1 MSFRKV
7 QVGNL
12 LSTTTHFDD
21 PLVTLNNA
29 ETGTNT
35 SDIGII
41 MERGSASNVALLWDE
56 SEDTFVAIVT
66 THDGSTD
73 GNVGI
78 SSYANLRAGTFTG
91 NLTGNVTGNIT
102 GDITGDVTGTVSDIS
117 NHDTDSLSEGST
129 NLYFTNARAD
139 ARISASNTDN
149 LSEGS
154 SNQYFTNAR
163 ARAALSAT
171 GSISYNSSTGVFSY
185 TAPTALSGFTN
196 DSGFITSYTV
206 TESDV
211 TSHQSALSITE
222 SQISDFGSYLNDT
235 GDNTITDT
243 STGSSAGPVV
253 NLYRNN
259 SSPSNANYLGQ
270 IKFQGKSSTGTTRTY
285 AKITGKIADVSNG
298 SEDGVIEF
306 SVLDTGS
313 NSIPVRIN
321 ENGLYL
327 NAGYTLKFEGPV
339 SNTNELTLY
348 TASLS
353 ADRTITLPDATG
365 TVIINSGDQ
374 SISGDLTVDELLIGS
389 STDHKIAKVNHTY
402 GDGIG
407 LTTDHGTTTIGQAN
421 NSYAHYFNSNDVPH
435 WFNKQVIA
443 QGGFSV
449 WGASDNISLKSG
461 SLIWE
466 GSTVDDYETF
476 LQVSDPT
483 ADRTITLPDAT
494 GTVALLEGNQTF
506 TNNIDIDGTLNV
518 DGNTTLNGTLT
529 LPDADITFQDNAGT
543 FPTSGKGFYWD
554 LNNDEARIY
563 AIQSASD
570 YIDLVFKVS
579 DNTNNQND
587 RWVFWLDG
595 YQGQSSDAFPLTM
608 TADNFYVFSDP
619 SSTDGKPDLGTSS
632 YKMHIPSGKTSSS
645 TTNHKGRFHLQGD
658 NTSDLYLRY
667 ENNTNVNAYL
677 FQDQS
682 DSNNFKMESH
692 NDICFNTNGA
702 NERMVINSAGRV
714 GIGTDPYSDA
724 NFHIRNG
731 DVGLEF
737 SLDGAVSDEARLLSY
752 DRSANTRRGMVLDAD
767 HLDFRTGG
775 SSRLLV
781 NSSGNTNIYGNMSTT
796 GDVGIGTTSPD
807 SPLVIEHTNLSAE
820 PYSALKIKNT
830 STSGNYYTGV
840 HVDAVGQAHYRY
852 ALNGSTKWQT
862 RVGSG
867 AGSDVFQIYSWTQGA
882 DLLTIL
888 GSNGNVGIGNTN
900 PQADLHVT
908 GGIYATGD
916 VTAYYS
922 SDINLK
928 ENVVDIENALDKVK
942 QIRGV
947 RYDWKDE
954 YLEEHTYV
962 EKQDVGVIAQEVE
975 KVLPEIVAD
984 REDGTKAVKY
994 DRLTALLIEAVKE
1007 LSAKV
1012 DAQQEEI
1019 NILKGKHDGV

>member
-7 QVGNL
+7 QIGNVET
-12 LSTTTHFDD
+12 SATHFND
-21 PLVTLNNA
+21 PIITLNYD

-35 SDIGII
+35 SDVGIVL
-41 MERGSASNVALLWDE
+41 ERGSLSNVALLWDE
-56 SEDTFVAIVT
+56 SEDQFVAITT
-66 THDGSTD
+66 THDGGTD
-73 GNVGI
+73 GNVTI
-78 SSYANLRAGTFTG
+78 SSYADFKASTFIG
-91 NLTGNVTGNIT
+91 NLTGNVTGNVT
-102 GDITGDVTGTVSDIS
+102 GDLTGDVTGTVSSIS
-117 NHDTDSLSEGST
+117 NHDTDSLSEGSS
-129 NLYFTNARAD
+129 NLYYTSARFDTRLATKT
-139 ARISASNTDN
+139 TDN
-149 LSEGS
+149 LTEG
-154 SNQYFTNAR
+154 SNQYYTNAR
-163 ARAALSAT
+163 ARASLSAT
-171 GSISYNSSTGVFSY
+171 GSISYNSSTGVISY
-185 TAPTALSGFTN
+185 TAPTALSSFTN
-196 DSGFITSYTV
+196 DSGFISSYTV

-211 TSHQSALSITE
+211 TAHQAALSITE

-243 STGSSAGPVV
+243 TASSSAGPVV

-270 IKFQGKSSTGTTRTY
+270 LKFQGKSSTGTTRTY
-285 AKITGKIADVSNG
+285 AKITGKIADVTNG
-298 SEDGVIEF
+298 SEDGTIEF
-306 SVLDTGS
+306 SVLDSGS

-339 SNTNELTLY
+339 SNTNELTL
-348 TASLS
+348 TSAALN
-353 ADRTITLPDATG
+353 ADRT
-365 TVIINSGDQ
+365 V
-374 SISGDLTVDELLIGS
+374 
-389 STDHKIAKVNHTY
+389 
-402 GDGIG
+402 
-407 LTTDHGTTTIGQAN
+407 
-421 NSYAHYFNSNDVPH
+421 
-435 WFNKQVIA
+435 
-443 QGGFSV
+443 
-449 WGASDNISLKSG
+449 
-461 SLIWE
+461 
-466 GSTVDDYETF
+466 
-476 LQVSDPT
+476 
-483 ADRTITLPDAT
+483 TLPDAT
-494 GTVALLEGNQTF
+494 GTVALTSDIPSDTDSLSEGS
-506 TNNIDIDGTLNV
+506 TNLYYTNARADARISAATTDDLSEGSSNLYYTDARADARVTSAFAGAVSLGSTLSV
-518 DGNTTLNGTLT
+518 AGNTTLNGTLT
-529 LPDADITFQDNAGT
+529 LPDADITFQDNGGT

-632 YKMHIPSGKTSSS
+632 YKMHIPSGKTSTS
-645 TTNHKGRFHLQGD
+645 TTNHKGRLHLQGD
-658 NTSDLYLRY
+658 NTGDLYVRY
-667 ENNTNVNAYL
+667 ENDTNVNAYV

-682 DSNNFKMESH
+682 DSNNLKLETH
-692 NDICFNTNGA
+692 NDLCFNTNGA

-724 NFHIRNG
+724 NLHIRNG
-731 DVGLEF
+731 NVGLEF

-752 DRSANTRRGMVLDAD
+752 DRSANTRRGMVLDGD

-775 SSRLLV
+775 SNRLLIDS
-781 NSSGNTNIYGNMSTT
+781 NGH
-796 GDVGIGTTSPD
+796 VGIGTTSPAD
-807 SPLVIEHTNLSAE
+807 SNWSHST
-820 PYSALKIKNT
+820 YGNT
-830 STSGNYYTGV
+830 EFCVDGNGGY
-840 HVDAVGQAHYRY
+840 AVLHLRGD
-852 ALNGSTKWQT
+852 
-862 RVGSG
+862 G
-867 AGSDVFQIYSWTQGA
+867 AGTSETRFSSGVGDGKYYMAYDDVNSTHRICVE
-882 DLLTIL
+882 
-888 GSNGNVGIGNTN
+888 SNGNVGIGNTG
-900 PQADLHVT
+900 AAAKLHVT

-928 ENVVDIENALDKVK
+928 ENIVDIENALDKVK

-1012 DAQQEEI
+1012 DAQQKEI
-1019 NILKGKHDGV
+1019 NILKGK